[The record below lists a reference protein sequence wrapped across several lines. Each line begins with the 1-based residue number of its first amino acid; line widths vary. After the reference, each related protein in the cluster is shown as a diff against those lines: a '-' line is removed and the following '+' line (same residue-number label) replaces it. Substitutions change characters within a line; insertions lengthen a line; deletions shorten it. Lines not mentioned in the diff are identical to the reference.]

1 VHFVSYLNIFAIC
14 NCYFDTTVA
23 VFHIPD
29 SSCNVMTKKFT
40 YG

>member
-14 NCYFDTTVA
+14 NCYSDMTVA
-23 VFHIPD
+23 VFQVAD
-29 SSCNVMTKKFT
+29 TSCNVMAKKFT